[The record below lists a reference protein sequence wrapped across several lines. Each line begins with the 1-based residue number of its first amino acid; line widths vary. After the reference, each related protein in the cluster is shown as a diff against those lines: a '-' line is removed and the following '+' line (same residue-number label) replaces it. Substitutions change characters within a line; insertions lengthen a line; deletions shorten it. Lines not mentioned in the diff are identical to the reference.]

1 MKLRVRVFHK
11 LRILYTLSVNSANHD
26 MAMSLF
32 MTFADDLGKQFLTF
46 VIEQKI
52 PFLKILEYTSVV
64 SLLKKI
70 FDMRGVVIIV
80 GSTNGISN

>member
-1 MKLRVRVFHK
+1 
-11 LRILYTLSVNSANHD
+11 
-26 MAMSLF
+26 
-32 MTFADDLGKQFLTF
+32 

-70 FDMRGVVIIV
+70 FDMRGDQDQLLMDAKARNYNQRQILWQR
-80 GSTNGISN
+80 